1 MRTIAHISDLHFGAE
16 DPPVAEGLL
25 RDLRD
30 LQPHLVVIS
39 GDLTQ
44 RARTTQFQAA
54 RDYLDRIAVPQ
65 IVVPGNHDVP
75 LHNFVDRM
83 VRPLTRY
90 RQWITPEL
98 FPFFQDD
105 EIAVAGVNTA
115 RSSTWKEGRI
125 SLTQIEKLRT
135 LFEPV
140 PAHVFKILVSHH
152 PFIPP
157 ADRTK
162 TALVGRARLALNSLE
177 TSGCSLILSGHL
189 HRAYGG
195 DVRITHLK
203 MARSILVAQ
212 AGTAISHRRRNEANA
227 YNHIVLDGS
236 ALTIHVRQWDGQSF
250 QVRETRAYRDG
261 PSGWTTAPSRD

>member
-1 MRTIAHISDLHFGAE
+1 MRTIAHLSDLHFGAE
-16 DPPVAEGLL
+16 DPQIAEALL
-25 RDLRD
+25 RDLSEQ
-30 LQPHLVVIS
+30 QPQLVVVS

-44 RARTTQFQAA
+44 RARTSQFMAA
-54 RDYLDRIAVPQ
+54 RDYLDRITVPQ

-83 VRPLTRY
+83 LRPLTRY
-90 RQWITPEL
+90 RRWITSEM

-105 EIAVAGVNTA
+105 EIAVAGVNSA
-115 RSSTWKEGRI
+115 RSNTWKEGRI
-125 SLTQIEKLRT
+125 SLVQIAQLQT
-135 LFEPV
+135 LFESA
-140 PAHVFKILVSHH
+140 PAHVFKILVCHH

-157 ADRTK
+157 ADRTQ
-162 TALVGRARLALNSLE
+162 TALVGRARLALSTLE
-177 TSGCSLILSGHL
+177 ACGCSLILSGHL

-195 DVRITHLK
+195 DTRVTHLK

-212 AGTAISHRRRNEANA
+212 AGTAISYRRRNEANA

-236 ALTIHVRQWDGQSF
+236 TLMIHVRQWDGHRF

-261 PSGWTTAPSRD
+261 ASGWTNASSTG